1 MQLKTIYEL
10 LCDFSEIEINTMIQN
25 LSEEERELLQLRY
38 GNDLHNPITSDSWT
52 RELQNKFYK
61 SLIPKMKRI
70 LYTEKVK
77 SLNKMKAQASTM
89 PQDVL
94 ELLKEKK
101 NHYEI
106 CKELNINNE
115 ELNRLLL
122 QLKNMGLTFTRNYY
136 SNGTIRESLINRI
149 SQINLPT
156 ANQDKIIITDTKET
170 SMKFLLISD
179 LHCGNLYE
187 RNDLFDRAFNY
198 CKKQGIHVIFCCG
211 DFLDGT
217 FTKGCQLI
225 PDVYQQFQYFIKT
238 YPFDPHIITFGVG
251 GDHDVSIF
259 GEKSLN
265 FIQLCENYRPD
276 VVIGG
281 YNNAIV
287 RIKNDKIQLYHP
299 FTNGQLLNVGASIIL
314 RGHPHKQIA
323 RVENH
328 ILDITVSTL
337 SSIKQP
343 LPTAIELSVDF
354 QRGYFK
360 KAYMK
365 QIYFGPE
372 DIILSEVEFDD
383 FDISNKNTNFVKNI
397 EPYKSSPQRTLGIK

>member
-10 LCDFSEIEINTMIQN
+10 LCDFSEIEINALIQN
-25 LSEEERELLQLRY
+25 LTEEEKELIQLRY

-52 RELQNKFYK
+52 RELHNKFYK
-61 SLIPKMKRI
+61 SLIPKMKKI

-115 ELNRLLL
+115 ELNQLLL
-122 QLKNMGLTFTRNYY
+122 QLKNMGLTFTRKYY
-136 SNGTIRESLINRI
+136 SNGTIRESLIN
-149 SQINLPT
+149 NLFQMNLQTP
-156 ANQDKIIITDTKET
+156 NQNKTIITDPKET
-170 SMKFLLISD
+170 SMRFLVISD

-198 CKKQGIHVIFCCG
+198 CKKRGIHIILCCG

-225 PDVYQQFQYFIKT
+225 PDVFQQFQYFIKT
-238 YPFDPHIITFGVG
+238 YPSDPKIITFGVG
-251 GDHDVSIF
+251 GDHDES
-259 GEKSLN
+259 GLKHKALN
-265 FIQLCENYRPD
+265 FIKLCENYRPD
-276 VVIGG
+276 IVIGG
-281 YNNAIV
+281 YNNTIIQ
-287 RIKNDKIQLYHP
+287 IKNDKIQLFHP
-299 FTNGQLLNVGASIIL
+299 IPSGQLLNVGASIIL
-314 RGHPHKQIA
+314 RGHPHKQIV

-397 EPYKSSPQRTLGIK
+397 EPYKSGPQRSLGIK